1 MARVK
6 YIDLIDDYR
15 GKLNT
20 PKVKDG
26 AIIVFRQ
33 KCYGMK
39 PNSEPRLGPRESYV
53 IHRHEGA

>member
-26 AIIVFRQ
+26 AIIVSGRNA
-33 KCYGMK
+33 M
-39 PNSEPRLGPRESYV
+39 V
-53 IHRHEGA
+53 